1 MAKVL
6 IVDDDEDLRGIV
18 KEVLSDEGF
27 SPTEA
32 SDGLRA
38 IEVFKADRPQAVLLD
53 LQMPRMN
60 GLETL
65 QELKK
70 IDTHVPIII
79 LTAHGDIPTAVEAI
93 KNGAYDFSVK
103 PPEFER
109 LIITLKRAI
118 ERLTLEAEIT
128 KVSSALESSLEHLLG
143 KSPAIRKVIKEV
155 RQVAET
161 DFSVIIQ
168 GETGTGKSVVA
179 SAIQNMSKRASKPFV
194 SVDIGLIPDNLIESE
209 LFGYKKGSF
218 TGAQKDKIGYFETA
232 HLGTIFLDELENMSP
247 LIQSKLLTVIEK
259 KKVYPLGD
267 TNPVDIDVRILSATN
282 SDIKQ
287 SVLKKEFREDLFYRL
302 GEFIISLPPLRERGE
317 DIQLFA
323 QKFIFEACAEL
334 NKQIKEM
341 TSNAI
346 ARLTK
351 HSWPGNIRELKN
363 VMRRAVLMTDKDT
376 IDEGCIDFLM
386 NEQSE
391 TRASSSL
398 HLKDAVKEL
407 ERRMILDALGK
418 SRGNKT
424 KTAEV
429 LNISYRT
436 LFEKIREYGI
446 DTSQDICIDRS

>member
-1 MAKVL
+1 MAKIL
-6 IVDDDEDLRGIV
+6 IVDDDEDLRAIV
-18 KEVLSDEGF
+18 KEVLRDEGF
-27 SPTEA
+27 SLMEA
-32 SDGLRA
+32 SDGLKA

-60 GLETL
+60 GLEIL

-70 IDTHVPIII
+70 IDSHVPVII
-79 LTAHGDIPTAVEAI
+79 LTAHGDIPTAVKAI

-103 PPEFER
+103 PPEFEK

-118 ERLTLEAEIT
+118 ERLTLQAEIA
-128 KVSSALESSLEHLLG
+128 KVSLALESSLEHLLG
-143 KSPAIRKVIKEV
+143 KSPAIRKVIKEI

-179 SAIQNMSKRASKPFV
+179 SAIQNMSKRAGQPFV

-232 HLGTIFLDELENMSP
+232 HFGTIFLDELENMSP
-247 LIQSKLLTVIEK
+247 LIQCKLLTVIEK
-259 KKVYPLGD
+259 KRVYPLGD

-282 SDIKQ
+282 SDIKL
-287 SVLKKEFREDLFYRL
+287 SVQKKEFREDLFYRL

-341 TSNAI
+341 TSSAI

-351 HSWPGNIRELKN
+351 HAWPGNIRELKN
-363 VMRRAVLMTDKDT
+363 VMRRAVLLTDKDI

-386 NEQSE
+386 NEQPE
-391 TRASSSL
+391 ARAASSL
-398 HLKDAVKEL
+398 HLKEAVKEL
-407 ERRMILDALGK
+407 ERRMILEALEK